1 MVMLTEV
8 GGARLLWSVPFPRQG
23 TLDSVR
29 AKRAVFVPL
38 SLCCKPYLYF
48 SAMMDFNLEL

>member
-29 AKRAVFVPL
+29 VKGAVFVPL

-48 SAMMDFNLEL
+48 SAMTDFNLEL